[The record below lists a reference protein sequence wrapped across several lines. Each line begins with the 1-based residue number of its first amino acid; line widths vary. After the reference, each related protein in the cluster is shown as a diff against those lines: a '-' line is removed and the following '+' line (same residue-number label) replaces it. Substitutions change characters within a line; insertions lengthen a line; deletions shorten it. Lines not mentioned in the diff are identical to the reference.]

1 MDIGRIYFD
10 PPNGN
15 PQKARVIPLH
25 THVGNVKRLAEAW
38 NYQAAYRIP
47 AECDLSVT
55 REQLIEAAKRHDE
68 AKPVTFKVTSD
79 SHKYGYSFA
88 GHRFRV
94 QCEDIYTDLLIKMH
108 HEFSVDGIAEAQA
121 RLRRELGEF
130 YARNFPLDLYTLE
143 MCDQVAAEAES
154 YAMEG
159 TSDDRAFMEL
169 HSRKREDGSIEVE
182 PFPFGQSPLVLTVN
196 FYEYEIPSG
205 ILAGEKP
212 TEKLTIALKAWMP
225 DKADEQEKKVTLC
238 QP

>member
-10 PPNGN
+10 PPNSS
-15 PQKARVIPLH
+15 PTKARIIPLE
-25 THVGNVKRLAEAW
+25 THVGNVQQLVETWSHDR
-38 NYQAAYRIP
+38 AYRVP
-47 AECDLSVT
+47 ADCNLEMT
-55 REQLIEAAKRHDE
+55 RQKLIEAARRHDE
-68 AKPVTFKVTSD
+68 AKPVTFKVTAD

-94 QCEDIYTDLLIKMH
+94 QCADLYTDLLIKRH
-108 HEFSVDGIAEAQA
+108 HDFSVDEIAECQA
-121 RLRRELGEF
+121 RLHREVGDV

-159 TSDDRAFMEL
+159 KSDERAFMEL

-196 FYEYEIPSG
+196 FYEYEIPSD
-205 ILAGEKP
+205 ILTGEKP

-225 DKADEQEKKVTLC
+225 DKAYEQKKKVTLC